1 MTEVLPTASEIKAAT
16 RSSPAI
22 LVVEDSE
29 ATAALYEEYLRS
41 ADYRVKVAGT
51 VASALGLLGS
61 EPYDAVVLDL
71 NLPDGNGLSVLKEIR
86 RQSLPLETLVVTA
99 TGTLAVTVEA
109 MREGAFDFIV
119 KPFARDRLLVTM
131 RNAMERRRLRTA
143 VDTYES
149 EFGRNRYFGFV
160 GASLAMQRVYRIIDS
175 AAPSQA
181 PIYVSGESGTG
192 KEVCA
197 DAIHRRSTRA
207 AGPFVSVSCAALPRE
222 SLESELF
229 GHRKGAFIGA
239 TDDKKGA
246 LTRANG
252 GTLFLEEVGDM
263 DAGLQSKL
271 LRFLETGIVEPMG
284 GGPSEAADV
293 RLVCSSTREARQE
306 VKLGRLRE
314 DLFFRLHVIPVQLP
328 PVREREDD
336 AVLLARHALQR
347 FAKDEG
353 KGFRDIAPD
362 AEYALRTYSW
372 PGNVREIENVMRSIV
387 VLHDGEAVRL
397 DMLPRHISEN
407 SRGASV
413 PTIAKPAAIDDDP
426 ATSTSSGKP
435 RIRPLWI
442 SEREI
447 IEAAIAAC
455 DGNIPRAAAF
465 LEISPSTIYRKK
477 QAWEALDRG
486 A

>member
-1 MTEVLPTASEIKAAT
+1 MTDVLPTAGEIRAAT
-16 RSSPAI
+16 LSSPAI

-51 VASALGLLGS
+51 VAAALALLGT
-61 EPYDAVVLDL
+61 ERFDAVVLDL

-86 RQSLPLETLVVTA
+86 RQGVPLETLVVTA
-99 TGTLAVTVEA
+99 TGTLAVAVEA

-131 RNAMERRRLRTA
+131 RNAMERRRLRAA

-160 GASLAMQRVYRIIDS
+160 GASLAMQRVYRIVDS

-197 DAIHRRSTRA
+197 DAIHRRSPRA
-207 AGPFVSVSCAALPRE
+207 AGPFVTVGCASTPRE
-222 SLESELF
+222 LLESELF
-229 GHRKGAFIGA
+229 GHRKGAFPGA
-239 TDDKKGA
+239 ADDKKGA
-246 LTRANG
+246 LARANG
-252 GTLFLEEVGDM
+252 GTLFLEEIGEM
-263 DAGLQSKL
+263 DAGLQAKL
-271 LRFLETGIVEPMG
+271 LRFLENGVVEPLG
-284 GGPSEAADV
+284 GGPTESADV

-353 KGFRDIAPD
+353 KAFRELSPD
-362 AEYALRTYSW
+362 AEYALRTYGW
-372 PGNVREIENVMRSIV
+372 PGNVREIENVMRSVV
-387 VLHDGEAVRL
+387 VLHDGEAVTRA
-397 DMLPRHISEN
+397 MLPGHIGEAA
-407 SRGASV
+407 RGA
-413 PTIAKPAAIDDDP
+413 PAMRAAEPAA
-426 ATSTSSGKP
+426 SGGSGAKP
-435 RIRPLWI
+435 RIRALWI
-442 SEREI
+442 AEREI
-447 IEAAIAAC
+447 IEQAIAAC

>member
-1 MTEVLPTASEIKAAT
+1 MTDDLPTASEIKAAAQT
-16 RSSPAI
+16 SPAI

-41 ADYRVKVAGT
+41 ADYRVKLAGT
-51 VASALGLLGS
+51 VAVALGLLGS
-61 EPYDAVVLDL
+61 ERFDAVVLDL
-71 NLPDGNGLSVLKEIR
+71 NLPDGNGLSILKEIR
-86 RQSLPLETLVVTA
+86 RQGLPVETLVVTA
-99 TGTLAVTVEA
+99 TGTLAVAVEA

-131 RNAMERRRLRTA
+131 RNAMERRRLRAA

-160 GASLAMQRVYRIIDS
+160 GASLAMQRVYRIVDS

-197 DAIHRRSTRA
+197 DAIHRRSPRA
-207 AGPFVSVSCAALPRE
+207 AGPFVAVSCAALPRE
-222 SLESELF
+222 SIESELF
-229 GHRKGAFIGA
+229 GHRKGAFPGA
-239 TDDKKGA
+239 SEDKKGA
-246 LTRANG
+246 LVRANG
-252 GTLFLEEVGDM
+252 GTIFIEEIGDM

-271 LRFLETGIVEPMG
+271 LRFMETGVVEPMG
-284 GGPSEAADV
+284 GGPGEAVDV
-293 RLVCSSTREARQE
+293 RIVCSSTREARHE
-306 VKLGRLRE
+306 LKAGRLRE

-353 KGFRDIAPD
+353 KAFRDIEAE
-362 AEYALRTYSW
+362 AEYALRTYPW
-372 PGNVREIENVMRSIV
+372 PGNVREIENVMRSVV
-387 VLHDGEAVRL
+387 VLHEGEMVRL
-397 DMLPRHISEN
+397 DMLPRHVAEAT
-407 SRGASV
+407 RGAGMPSIV
-413 PTIAKPAAIDDDP
+413 KPSAAP
-426 ATSTSSGKP
+426 AEPAPAPGEGKP
-435 RIRPLWI
+435 KIRPLWI

-447 IEAAIAAC
+447 IEAAIASC

-477 QAWEALDRG
+477 QAWESLDRG

>member
-1 MTEVLPTASEIKAAT
+1 MTDVLPTAGEIRAAT
-16 RSSPAI
+16 LSSPAI

-51 VASALGLLGS
+51 VAAALALLGS
-61 EPYDAVVLDL
+61 ERFDAVVLDL

-86 RQSLPLETLVVTA
+86 RQGVPLETLVVTA
-99 TGTLAVTVEA
+99 TGTLAVAVEA

-131 RNAMERRRLRTA
+131 RNAMERRRLRAA

-160 GASLAMQRVYRIIDS
+160 GASLAMQRVYRIVDS

-197 DAIHRRSTRA
+197 DAIHRRSPRA
-207 AGPFVSVSCAALPRE
+207 AGPFVTVSCASTPRE
-222 SLESELF
+222 LLESELF
-229 GHRKGAFIGA
+229 GHRKGAFPGA
-239 TDDKKGA
+239 ADDKKGA
-246 LTRANG
+246 LSRANG
-252 GTLFLEEVGDM
+252 GTLFLEEIGEM
-263 DAGLQSKL
+263 DAGLQAKL
-271 LRFLETGIVEPMG
+271 LRFLENGMIEPLG
-284 GGPSEAADV
+284 GGPSESADV

-347 FAKDEG
+347 FAKDEN
-353 KGFRDIAPD
+353 KAFRELAPD
-362 AEYALRTYSW
+362 AEYALRTYGW
-372 PGNVREIENVMRSIV
+372 PGNVREIENVMRSVV
-387 VLHDGEAVRL
+387 VLHDGEAVTRA
-397 DMLPRHISEN
+397 MLPAHIGEAA
-407 SRGASV
+407 RGA
-413 PTIAKPAAIDDDP
+413 PAARSAEP
-426 ATSTSSGKP
+426 TAPGMAGAKP
-435 RIRPLWI
+435 RIRALWI
-442 SEREI
+442 AEREI
-447 IEAAIAAC
+447 IEQAIAAC

>member
-1 MTEVLPTASEIKAAT
+1 MTEALPSASEIKAAT
-16 RSSPAI
+16 QSSPSI

-51 VASALGLLGS
+51 VALALGLLGS
-61 EPYDAVVLDL
+61 ERFDAVVLDL

-86 RQSLPLETLVVTA
+86 RQSLPVETLVVTA
-99 TGTLAVTVEA
+99 TGTLAVAVEA

-131 RNAMERRRLRTA
+131 RNAMERRRLRAA

-181 PIYVSGESGTG
+181 PICISGESGTG

-197 DAIHRRSTRA
+197 DAIHRRSPRA
-207 AGPFVSVSCAALPRE
+207 AGPFVAVSCAALPRE
-222 SLESELF
+222 SIESELF
-229 GHRKGAFIGA
+229 GHRKGAFNGA
-239 TDDKKGA
+239 TEDKKGA
-246 LTRANG
+246 LVRASG
-252 GTLFLEEVGDM
+252 GTIFIEEIGDM

-271 LRFLETGIVEPMG
+271 LRFMETGTVEPMG
-284 GGPSEAADV
+284 GGSGDAADV
-293 RLVCSSTREARQE
+293 RIVCSSTRDARQE
-306 VKLGRLRE
+306 VKAGRLRE

-347 FAKDEG
+347 FAHDEG
-353 KGFRDIAPD
+353 KAFRDIAPE
-362 AEYALRTYSW
+362 AEYALRTYPW
-372 PGNVREIENVMRSIV
+372 PGNVREIENAMRSVV
-387 VLHDGEAVRL
+387 VLHEGETVRL
-397 DMLPRHISEN
+397 DMLPRHIADA

-413 PTIAKPAAIDDDP
+413 PAIVKPAAAEP
-426 ATSTSSGKP
+426 APPAADGRPK
-435 RIRPLWI
+435 IRPLWI

-477 QAWEALDRG
+477 QAWEAIDRG

>member
-1 MTEVLPTASEIKAAT
+1 MTEALPTASEIKAAAQ
-16 RSSPAI
+16 SSPSI

-51 VASALGLLGS
+51 VALALGHLGS
-61 EPYDAVVLDL
+61 ERFDAVVLDL
-71 NLPDGNGLSVLKEIR
+71 NLPDGNGLSILKEIR
-86 RQSLPLETLVVTA
+86 RQSLPVETLVVTA
-99 TGTLAVTVEA
+99 TGTLAVAVEA

-131 RNAMERRRLRTA
+131 RNAMERRRLRVA

-160 GASLAMQRVYRIIDS
+160 GASLAMQRVYRIVDS

-197 DAIHRRSTRA
+197 DAIHRRSPRA
-207 AGPFVSVSCAALPRE
+207 AGPFVAVSCAALPRE
-222 SLESELF
+222 SIESELF
-229 GHRKGAFIGA
+229 GHRKGAFAGA
-239 TDDKKGA
+239 AEDKKGA
-246 LTRANG
+246 LLRASG
-252 GTLFLEEVGDM
+252 GTIFIEEIGDM

-271 LRFLETGIVEPMG
+271 LRFMETGIVEPMG
-284 GGPSEAADV
+284 GGPGEAADV
-293 RLVCSSTREARQE
+293 RIVCSSTREARQE
-306 VKLGRLRE
+306 VKAGRLRE

-347 FAKDEG
+347 FTKDEG
-353 KGFRDIAPD
+353 KAFRDIAPE

-372 PGNVREIENVMRSIV
+372 PGNVREIENVMRSVV
-387 VLHDGEAVRL
+387 VLHDGESVRL
-397 DMLPRHISEN
+397 DMLPRHVAES

-413 PTIAKPAAIDDDP
+413 PAIVKPAAAP
-426 ATSTSSGKP
+426 AGDGKP
-435 RIRPLWI
+435 KIRPLWI

-477 QAWEALDRG
+477 QAWEAIDRG